1 MPQALCKVVD
11 GKRLAG
17 PNVVGSIDTPARHLT
32 RPAWT
37 GVDRRGPA
45 WTGVDRRGEFAALP
59 RFLAAFIGR
68 CRVVVALLATEE
80 VLLGPTRFLAGST
93 GLLLGFVWGFV
104 WFDWV

>member
-32 RPAWT
+32 R
-37 GVDRRGPA
+37 PA

>member
-1 MPQALCKVVD
+1 MD
-11 GKRLAG
+11 
-17 PNVVGSIDTPARHLT
+17 
-32 RPAWT
+32 W
-37 GVDRRGPA
+37 
-45 WTGVDRRGEFAALP
+45 RGEFAALP

-80 VLLGPTRFLAGST
+80 VLLGPTRFLASST